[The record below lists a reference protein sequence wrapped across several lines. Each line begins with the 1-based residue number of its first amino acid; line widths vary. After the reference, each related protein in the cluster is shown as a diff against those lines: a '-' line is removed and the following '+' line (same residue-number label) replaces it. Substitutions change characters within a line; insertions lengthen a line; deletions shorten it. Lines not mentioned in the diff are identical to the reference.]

1 MGVVPQQRKV
11 PAEAMAGIT
20 IALHQRQGLVAVAQA
35 QVALGDDGAFHDD
48 QRTLA
53 QAQAQEAGWCRS

>member
-11 PAEAMAGIT
+11 PPKEVAGIT
-20 IALHQRQGLVAVAQA
+20 VALHQRQGLVAVAQA
-35 QVALGDDGAFHDD
+35 QVALGNDGAFHDD
-48 QRTLA
+48 QRALA